1 MELIKM
7 DTKYYLKEISEQLK
21 YQNQKQDKIISLL
34 KDIDM
39 KLLKELGSPQD
50 IKRQE
55 FKDILYKM
63 NIRSSQLE
71 CLKELVDLFN
81 SVLKENEN
89 AADWIAI
96 QIIKRRNL
104 WL

>member
-96 QIIKRRNL
+96 QIVKRRNL

>member
-81 SVLKENEN
+81 SVLKE
-89 AADWIAI
+89 
-96 QIIKRRNL
+96 KKM
-104 WL
+104 

>member
-89 AADWIAI
+89 AAD
-96 QIIKRRNL
+96 
-104 WL
+104 